1 MSSTLTRARGLWG
14 TRSRRLNRRALQQ
27 NIFVL
32 LVLIPLI
39 ISFWLFWLYPALYG
53 LVGSFTQWRGFDPN
67 TPFIGLGNYQRAF
80 NDPVFRISLRNT
92 FYFALLSVP
101 PTIALALLLAL
112 AIESTRRFRSFF
124 RMVYFLPV
132 VTPVIATALIW
143 KFLYQ
148 PSYGLF
154 NQILMLA
161 DLPTQRWLIS
171 SQQALP
177 SVALFTIWKN
187 VGFSM
192 VIFMAG
198 LTTIP
203 QTYYD
208 AAKVDGANRWHQF
221 WHVTLP
227 LLRPTFIFVLVTSI
241 IGSFQVFGPIFIMT
255 SGGDSLPGGPN
266 NATMVLSVYQW
277 LSAFRQLELGYGAAM
292 GIILFVIILVI
303 TLVQFKVLQTRWEY

>member
-14 TRSRRLNRRALQQ
+14 TRGRRLNRRALQQ

-32 LVLIPLI
+32 LVLIPLV
-39 ISFWLFWLYPALYG
+39 ISFWLFWLYPALHG
-53 LVGSFTQWRGFDPN
+53 LVGSFTQWRGFDPS

-112 AIESTRRFRSFF
+112 AIESTRHFRSFF

-177 SVALFTIWKN
+177 SIALFTIWKN

-203 QTYYD
+203 RTYYD
-208 AAKVDGANRWHQF
+208 AARVDGANRWHQF

-277 LSAFRQLELGYGAAM
+277 LAAFRQLELGYGAAM

-303 TLVQFKVLQTRWEY
+303 TLIQFKVLQTRWEY